1 MRCHVEGEGGAHSVS
16 TARFAAGRVRG
27 PALLLIAL
35 LAGLFVA
42 SPARAANV
50 AAFDFLGQF
59 AAHAHDPFQDGF
71 RTHHQRIAVEG
82 STGNLLET
90 DTVNDRIN
98 VYTPTPTGAM
108 LLTSFGAGQLSDPF
122 GIAIDQSSGDVY
134 VTDSGNNRMVRYTSD
149 GAPTPVYTLDATF
162 TSPALGAGAGEIGG
176 FAAAIAIDQT
186 AQKLLV
192 ADPVNDL
199 VKRFRFDGGYDGL
212 SFDGAGSGR
221 AFTELLD
228 IAVDSTGDVIVVD
241 ATGNIAA
248 RAGTSR
254 VLRFNASGTYEAQ
267 IGASLSLPATVAVNL
282 ESDDVIVSANQD
294 SVHRDNDKPTV
305 DLFRASGAHA
315 ARLPVPNAA
324 YFSTV
329 TGIAIDDDP
338 DQRLYVSTDVDRS
351 TQYAG
356 AYGLVS
362 LLAFRPVFP
371 SAPSVNFPLAF
382 ASDITITTATLNAS
396 IIPNYAATSYYFEY
410 GTSPG
415 VYADRTPTAS
425 LSGAANVLENVRA
438 QLTDL
443 DPGATYYFRVVAD
456 NGVGGPVAGAERTF
470 TAVPRPP
477 TVALGTPTGVTHD
490 SVTLHGTVD
499 AHRGV
504 GGFYR
509 FSVVGVDAPAGH
521 VPPKVEM
528 PAGLGPAAISATI
541 TGLEPGR
548 TYRIGL
554 YATNSDGLS
563 FAAPVTFTTPGKPPY
578 DPPPRQPD
586 SVSPYGCAAP
596 KLDPV
601 GGSPRR
607 GQTVT
612 LTGADL
618 GVYGTVAFGGRD
630 ADVLT
635 WAANRVTVA
644 VPDDARGRVTLRL
657 DCGNAVETA
666 VTIGELPSNSITV
679 GDPVVK
685 RRVATL
691 RVKVPGK
698 GVLTARGRYL
708 RGSSKRAA
716 RSGTTT
722 LRVRLT
728 RAGGRV
734 LSRARGGEL
743 RVTVVVRFKPDGGP
757 ARTVRL
763 PVFFES

>member
-1 MRCHVEGEGGAHSVS
+1 MRCHVEGEGGARSVS
-16 TARFAAGRVRG
+16 SARFATGRIRG
-27 PALLLIAL
+27 LGLLLITL
-35 LAGLFVA
+35 VAGLSVA
-42 SPARAANV
+42 LPARAADV
-50 AAFDFLGQF
+50 VAFDFLSQF
-59 AAHAHDPFQDGF
+59 ADHAHDPFQDGF

-82 STGNLLET
+82 ATGNLLET

-98 VYTPTPTGAM
+98 VYAPTPAGAT
-108 LLTSFGAGQLSDPF
+108 LLTSFGAGQLTDPF
-122 GIAIDQSSGDVY
+122 GIAIDRSSGDVY
-134 VTDSGNNRMVRYTSD
+134 VTDSGNNRIVRYTSD
-149 GAPTPVYTLDATF
+149 GAPMPTYTLDAGF
-162 TSPALGAGAGEIGG
+162 TSPALGGAAGEIGG
-176 FAAAIAIDQT
+176 FAAAIAIDQS

-199 VKRFRFDGGYDGL
+199 VTRFRFDGGYDGF
-212 SFDGAGSGR
+212 SFDGAGSGSV
-221 AFTELLD
+221 FTGLLD

-248 RAGTSR
+248 QAGTSR
-254 VLRFNASGTYEAQ
+254 VLRFAVDGTYEGQ

-282 ESDDVIVSANQD
+282 ESDDVVISANQD
-294 SVHRDNDKPTV
+294 TVHRNDDKPTV
-305 DLFRASGAHA
+305 DFFRASGAHVA
-315 ARLPVPNAA
+315 SLPVPDSAF
-324 YFSTV
+324 YSTV

-338 DQRLYVSTDVDRS
+338 DQRLYVATDVDRS
-351 TQYAG
+351 TLYG
-356 AYGLVS
+356 GLYGLVS
-362 LLAFRPVFP
+362 FLAFRAVLP
-371 SAPSVNFPLAF
+371 SSPSVDFPPPF
-382 ASDITITTATLNAS
+382 ASDVAITTATVNAS

-410 GTSPG
+410 GLSPG
-415 VYADRTPTAS
+415 AYTDRTAAALLRGT
-425 LSGAANVLENVRA
+425 ANVPENVRA

-443 DPGATYYFRVVAD
+443 EPDATYYFRVVAD
-456 NGVGGPVAGAERTF
+456 NGIGGPVAGTERTF
-470 TAVPRPP
+470 TTVPRPP
-477 TVALGTPTGVTHD
+477 TVAIGTPTGVTQD
-490 SVTLHGTVD
+490 SVTIHGTVD

-509 FSVVGVDAPAGH
+509 FSVVGVDAPAGQ
-521 VPPKVEM
+521 VPVKVDM
-528 PAGLGPAAISATI
+528 PVGPGPAAISAAI

-554 YATNSDGLS
+554 YATNSHGLS
-563 FAAPVTFTTPGKPPY
+563 FADPVTFTTPGKPPY
-578 DPPPRQPD
+578 DLPPRQPD

-601 GGSPRR
+601 GGRPRR

-708 RGSSKRAA
+708 RGSSKRPA